1 MSDEADD
8 WAGHVGCVRLCSVPM
23 ENELKSHL
31 NSLLNGF
38 VLATGRSPS
47 TVAQAA
53 TGDWR
58 FFDRIQGGT
67 FTLRK
72 YDAIVAWFSENWPT
86 AVEWPKAVGRPPSR
100 KVGRAA

>member
-1 MSDEADD
+1 
-8 WAGHVGCVRLCSVPM
+8 M

-31 NSLLNGF
+31 NDLLNGF
-38 VLATGRSPS
+38 VRATGRSPS

-67 FTLRK
+67 FTARK
-72 YDAIVAWFSENWPT
+72 YDSIVAWFAANWPV
-86 AVEWPKAVGRPPSR
+86 AVEWPKSVARPGKR
-100 KVGRAA
+100 KTGVAA